1 MSIQVAIL
9 FKLFETIDMQVVLK
23 AMVGEGAVGKGR
35 QQEGSKVIG
44 ALVGRPWG
52 VAGEVAR
59 WAEAGVTEVVGR
71 LPGEAGLVG

>member
-35 QQEGSKVIG
+35 QQEGEEESKVIG
-44 ALVGRPWG
+44 ALVIRP
-52 VAGEVAR
+52 
-59 WAEAGVTEVVGR
+59 
-71 LPGEAGLVG
+71 